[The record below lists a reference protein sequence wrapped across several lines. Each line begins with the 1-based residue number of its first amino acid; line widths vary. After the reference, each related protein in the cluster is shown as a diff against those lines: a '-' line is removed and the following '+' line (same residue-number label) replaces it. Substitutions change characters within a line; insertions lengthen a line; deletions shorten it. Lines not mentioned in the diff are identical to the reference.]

1 MILQNQRLLAEICDN
16 RGCCTNSPIKKRS
29 RSLELLRF
37 LLYNVAVNETIS
49 ASKLYNKRNGGASGF
64 TAKCGNCHTGR

>member
-37 LLYNVAVNETIS
+37 LLYNVTTHETIS
-49 ASKLYNKRNGGASGF
+49 AKKLYSKRNGGASGF
-64 TAKCGNCHTGR
+64 TTECTNRHTGR